1 MFSRAAADV
10 PRTLAV
16 TLLICGIVGL
26 VASYF
31 IQNPYSTMLPLATL
45 VAAGAFLATRA
56 ERSPSAQSEFPSLS
70 TVGVPARV
78 VLSAYFVVLAVT
90 VFVYHSQSY
99 QRTTLVHLL
108 VLGCYAL
115 AALLLFT
122 GASRY
127 LKLGVIVSTGVA
139 QRAMAYYASPL
150 YLGNDVFA
158 HNRIVQEI
166 AASGS
171 LEPLATSKYYYAAFY
186 HLLVSVQHLVTG
198 VSVRHV
204 AFATVAVALVVVP
217 AIALFLLTNRFWGE
231 RAAMFAALLY
241 TGSDFAIHWAIQPQV
256 TSLGIVF
263 FALILLLGVSYVH
276 TARWEYLA
284 LYFVLYLAIALT
296 HQVSTVITFLAL
308 TIFLVIWAGLE
319 RRFGLALVIS
329 SVSFFIMFVVFNV
342 TEFNGPEGESPS
354 FFVAVLSIWES
365 TFQELLTGGISTS
378 SGLPADA
385 GVVASGSAA
394 LNVWHVAG
402 TSMLLGAA
410 IFGGL
415 HWLSAGKPTRRTG
428 IALGGIVAVLFPTVL
443 AGPVVG
449 LRVLIPWRWFAF
461 IYVPLAIL
469 AAPGIVIVAGLVRDA
484 LRGPSSS
491 TPNFAAVAVVVLL
504 IGPYIFFMGGDAI
517 AARDGAPLDD
527 APGAERY
534 AVTEAELATLEHS
547 VRYVPRSVPMLAD
560 FMFAHNILERHYGR
574 ENVHTISMERRNP
587 DTIRTNETAVLVN
600 RDYMQSGHTKFRF
613 GTAEGIG
620 NEQGTLVHGVI
631 PVSEIDPHAREVI
644 YDAESSELVQLSPA
658 PGEQNATAER
668 NVTSDQNT
676 TAESNVTGD
685 RNTTTDLNA
694 TTGQDTTDD
703 LNTTVER
710 YATLTAL
717 DSSLSFDRPTR
728 FLSPE
733 RISSV

>member
-16 TLLICGIVGL
+16 TLLICGVVGL

-45 VAAGAFLATRA
+45 VASGLFLATRTNGSLPA
-56 ERSPSAQSEFPSLS
+56 RTEVSSLS
-70 TVGVPARV
+70 TVDIPARV
-78 VLSAYFVVLAVT
+78 VLSGYFVALAAA

-115 AALLLFT
+115 VALLLFT
-122 GASRY
+122 GASKY
-127 LKLGVIVSTGVA
+127 LKLGVVVFTGIA

-158 HNRIVQEI
+158 HNRIVGQI
-166 AASGS
+166 AATGS
-171 LEPLATSKYYYAAFY
+171 LEPLSTSKYYYAAFY
-186 HLLVSVQHLVTG
+186 HLLVSVQQVVTA

-204 AFATVAVALVVVP
+204 AFATVAVVLVAVP
-217 AIALFLLTNRFWGE
+217 AIALFVLTNRFWGE
-231 RAAMFAALLY
+231 QAAMFAALLY

-284 LYFVLYLAIALT
+284 LYFVLYFAIALT

-319 RRFGLALVIS
+319 RRFGLAFVIS

-342 TEFNGPEGESPS
+342 TKFNGPEGESPS

-365 TFQELLTGGISTS
+365 TFQEVLAGGVSTS

-394 LNVWHVAG
+394 LNLWHVAG
-402 TSMLLGAA
+402 TGMLLGAA

-428 IALGGIVAVLFPTVL
+428 IALGGIVAVLFPAVL
-443 AGPVVG
+443 AGPVIG
-449 LRVLIPWRWFAF
+449 LRTLIPWRWFAF

-469 AAPGIVIVAGLVRDA
+469 AAPGLVIVAGLIRDA
-484 LRGPSSS
+484 LRRPSSS

-534 AVTEAELATLEHS
+534 AVTDGELATLDHS
-547 VRYVPRSVPMLAD
+547 IRYVPESVPMLAD
-560 FMFAHNILERHYGR
+560 FMFAHNILERHYDR
-574 ENVHTISMERRNP
+574 ENVRTISMERRDP

-600 RDYMQSGHTKFRF
+600 RSYLQSGHAKFRF

-620 NEQGTLVHGVI
+620 NEQGTLVHGVV
-631 PVSEIDPHAREVI
+631 PVSEIDPYAREVI

-658 PGEQNATAER
+658 PSEQNATAEQNGTAEQ
-668 NVTSDQNT
+668 NVTISKST
-676 TAESNVTGD
+676 TSEQNVTGD
-685 RNTTTDLNA
+685 RST
-694 TTGQDTTDD
+694 TTGQ
-703 LNTTVER
+703 NTTVG
-710 YATLTAL
+710 
-717 DSSLSFDRPTR
+717 
-728 FLSPE
+728 
-733 RISSV
+733 